1 MDHTVGARTV
11 ARGGARPGLVR
22 RTARSLLAL
31 GLAVPLI
38 AGPAFGKDPKD
49 ARPPAP
55 PRRLDAALAASLPSA
70 VEAASGGAFWGV
82 VLVARGGEVVFEKG
96 WGTSDRAGKRPNDA
110 RTIFELASTSKQVA
124 ATAILRLEQQKKLKT
139 SDPITKFFP
148 KAPKDKKAVTVDH
161 LLHHTAGLD
170 PNLGVPYAWKGTLET
185 YLETVLAPPLETP
198 PGTAFAYS
206 NVGYAL
212 LAAIVEVVTGASFE
226 AYCRKELFAPA
237 GLVDTGFVN
246 DGARIASDRAARRAC
261 DDCLDEWTATNW
273 WYGWGYRGM
282 GGVVSTAD
290 DLVRWDRALRGDAVL
305 DKAAKAKLHTPALD
319 GYACGWFVG
328 PTDTGTTRTWHTGG
342 VRGFAIQ
349 YVRWLEDDVMLAIL
363 SDGKSNL
370 FAVERAVTD
379 KLFAPPKVVADLDAT
394 GFEVSE
400 YRAVVAT
407 EGVVWVVERD
417 KATLTIRLRRGD
429 RDLAVL
435 RAPRA
440 VTARLATELEQ
451 ALASSRYEPKDE
463 PAAMEAGVYFGVL
476 GGTGVK
482 AHVEEDLALRVL
494 PSYRGQTP
502 AGEPVEDPR
511 AVFVLDWAGR
521 GWPVMVKMNPMA
533 TQALLDAI
541 RKG

>member
-1 MDHTVGARTV
+1 MDHGNGAAGNRTQ
-11 ARGGARPGLVR
+11 RGLVR
-22 RTARSLLAL
+22 RGAARLLAL
-31 GLAVPLI
+31 GLAVPLF
-38 AGPAFGKDPKD
+38 AGPAFGKDAKEPT
-49 ARPPAP
+49 PQPP
-55 PRRLDAALAASLPSA
+55 PRRIDPALATSLTQA
-70 VEAASGGAFWGV
+70 VETASGGAFWGM
-82 VLVARGGEVVFEKG
+82 VLVAKGGEVVFEKG

-124 ATAILRLEQQKKLKT
+124 ATAILRLEQQKKLKA

-170 PNLGVPYAWKGTLET
+170 PNLGVPYAWKGTLDA
-185 YLETVLAPPLETP
+185 YLEQVLAPPLATS

-261 DDCLDEWTATNW
+261 DDCLDEWTATRW

-305 DKAAKAKLHTPALD
+305 DKAAKAKLYAPALD
-319 GYACGWFVG
+319 GYACGWLVA
-328 PTDTGTTRTWHTGG
+328 PTDTGTTRASHSGG

-370 FAVERAVTD
+370 FAVERAVTE
-379 KLFAPPKVVADLDAT
+379 KLFAPPKLVADLDAT

-407 EGVVWVVERD
+407 EGVAWAVERD
-417 KATLTIRLRRGD
+417 KATLTLRLRRGE
-429 RDLAVL
+429 RDLAVV

-440 VTARLATELEQ
+440 VTTRLATELEQ

-476 GGTGVK
+476 GGSGVK
-482 AHVEEDLALRVL
+482 AHVDEDLALRVM

-502 AGEPVEDPR
+502 EGEPVEDPR
-511 AVFVLDWAGR
+511 AVLVLEWAGR
-521 GWPVMVKMNPMA
+521 GWPVMVKMNPAA
-533 TQALLDAI
+533 TQALLDAL
-541 RKG
+541 RKD

>member
-1 MDHTVGARTV
+1 MIRLARRGTVPR
-11 ARGGARPGLVR
+11 GLVR
-22 RTARSLLAL
+22 RAAARLLAL
-31 GLAVPLI
+31 GLASSLL
-38 AGPAFGKDPKD
+38 AGPAFGKDAKAPEK
-49 ARPPAP
+49 PPP
-55 PRRLDAALAASLPSA
+55 PRRLDPALATA
-70 VEAASGGAFWGV
+70 VPQAVDAATGGKFWGM
-82 VLVARGGEVVFEKG
+82 VLVAKGGEVVFERG
-96 WGTSDRAGKRPNDA
+96 WGASDRAGKRLNDA

-185 YLETVLAPPLETP
+185 YLEQMLAPPLATT

-206 NVGYAL
+206 NVGYEL
-212 LAAIVEVVTGASFE
+212 LAAIVEVVTGAPFE

-246 DGARIASDRAARRAC
+246 DGALVASDRAARRAC
-261 DDCLDEWTATNW
+261 EDCLDEWTATRW
-273 WYGWGYRGM
+273 FYGWGYRGM

-305 DKAAKAKLHTPALD
+305 DKAAKAKLYATALD

-328 PTDTGTTRTWHTGG
+328 PTDTGTTRAWHTGG

-363 SDGKSNL
+363 SDGTTDVYG
-370 FAVERAVTD
+370 VERAVTAT
-379 KLFAPPKVVADLDAT
+379 LFAPPKLVADLDGT

-407 EGVVWVVERD
+407 EGVAWVVEHDRT
-417 KATLTIRLRRGD
+417 TLTLRLRRGE
-429 RDLAVL
+429 RDLAVV

-440 VTARLATELEQ
+440 VTTRLTTELAQ

-482 AHVEEDLALRVL
+482 AHVDEDLALRVM

-502 AGEPVEDPR
+502 EGVPVEDPR
-511 AVFVLDWAGR
+511 AVLVLEWAGR
-521 GWPVMVKMNPMA
+521 GWPVMVKMNPAA
-533 TQALLDAI
+533 TQALLDAL
-541 RKG
+541 RQD

>member
-1 MDHTVGARTV
+1 MDHGIGAAGTAGNRT
-11 ARGGARPGLVR
+11 RRGLVR
-22 RTARSLLAL
+22 RAVARVLAL
-31 GLAVPLI
+31 GLAVPLL
-38 AGPAFGKDPKD
+38 AGPAFGKDAKD
-49 ARPPAP
+49 AAPQLP
-55 PRRLDAALAASLPSA
+55 PRKLDPALATSLTQA
-70 VEAASGGAFWGV
+70 VDTASGGKFWGM
-82 VLVARGGEVVFEKG
+82 VLVAKGGAVVFEQG

-110 RTIFELASTSKQVA
+110 RTIFELASTSKQIA

-170 PNLGVPYAWKGTLET
+170 PNLGVPYAWQGTLDA
-185 YLETVLAPPLETP
+185 YLEQVLAPPLATP

-212 LAAIVEVVTGASFE
+212 LAAIVEVVSGTPFE

-261 DDCLDEWTATNW
+261 DDCLDEWTATRW

-328 PTDTGTTRTWHTGG
+328 PTDTGTTRTWHSGG

-363 SDGKSNL
+363 SDGKSDL
-370 FAVERAVTD
+370 FGVERAVTA
-379 KLFAPPKVVADLDAT
+379 KLFAPPKVVADLDGT
-394 GFEVSE
+394 GFEVSA

-407 EGVVWVVERD
+407 EGVAWAVERD
-417 KATLTIRLRRGD
+417 KATLTLRLRRGE
-429 RDLAVL
+429 RDLAVVH
-435 RAPRA
+435 APRA
-440 VTARLATELEQ
+440 VTTRLATELEQ

-482 AHVEEDLALRVL
+482 AHVDEDLALRVM

-502 AGEPVEDPR
+502 EGEPVEDPR
-511 AVFVLDWAGR
+511 AVLVLEWAGR
-521 GWPVMVKMNPMA
+521 GWPVMVKMNPAA
-533 TQALLDAI
+533 TQALLDAL
-541 RKG
+541 RKD